1 MKETLETVNRAARRE
16 ARGAL
21 RCLAAMGAAIALLC
35 VLAFPAAAQYGSA
48 SISATVVDRTGGVV
62 PNAKVVL
69 KNEQSGITRE
79 TVTNSSGVF
88 VFPSVP
94 PGSYTVTVSF
104 TGLETWE
111 GKGIV
116 LTQGATVNLPN
127 VVLEVA
133 GTRQEIQV
141 SEAAEVVV
149 PVDSG
154 QFSQTLNR
162 QMVEDLTI
170 VGRNAAE
177 LIKIMP
183 GMAMTS
189 GLGQTMW
196 NSYVTATNSG
206 PIGAFSA
213 AGTQPNGAMTMT
225 SDGANLLD
233 PGNQGTQTANINQ
246 NQVQEVTVLTSAYG
260 AEFAKG
266 PITFQAIG
274 KSGGAQFHGSGYL
287 YARHGKFN
295 ALDSYQK
302 SQGIK
307 KESPDFQVDKFY
319 YPGGDLGGPVLIPG
333 TGFNKNRDKL
343 FFYTAYEYMKQ
354 QPVGELRNYFVPT
367 DQMLQGNFSREYL
380 DTLGPNFA
388 NARSQANTLP
398 GGNALNDGIEFPG
411 GRIPASLFDK
421 DSMAYLKLFPKPNT
435 DPRTN
440 STGSNYQFLA
450 NPPQDRWEYRI
461 RTDYNISQ
469 NTKLFFSWNH
479 QSELQK
485 NPIAIWWT
493 MPSALPY
500 PSPQDAR
507 QTADVLSANLVHVFS
522 PTLTNEFIFAKA
534 RFLNPV
540 KLVNPDAVNPSKIGF
555 TMTGL
560 FENPFL
566 PQIPNTYGWG
576 NSAVGFATY
585 PYGAPWAA
593 GGANAF
599 GKLSDTPNISN
610 NLTKLWGTHTLKTG
624 FYWDFARN
632 NQTGGGYDMTTQG
645 GAAFENWGA
654 RSTGN
659 PLADWITGRITQF
672 GQMQNAP
679 VTDFKYYTWAFYVS
693 DQWKVNRRL
702 TLTLG
707 MRFEHLGNWVPL
719 GDHPGLAV
727 WDPAR
732 YDNTSNA
739 KSWTGHVWNA
749 IDKSIPKSGWPS
761 RTLFPEPRFGFAY
774 DLFGDGKT
782 ILRGGAGLYR
792 YQIAYN
798 TVSGQA
804 YSAPLDIP
812 QYTTLWG
819 CCVGWHQFK
828 QYSPALGPS
837 GLGSSVTPLKK
848 GDDRVPYTWT
858 YNFTVSRR
866 LPWRSV
872 AEFQYQGNRSE
883 DMLIRGA
890 LTNINAIPFRAFF
903 GPNPRT
909 GQILDPFSSDF
920 PVNDYRPLANYSNVE
935 LISHGSYSRY
945 NAFIATWQKQS
956 GRVTFT
962 TNYTFSKVLGVRDNV
977 SDNGASSGAT
987 LWPFGLRENYGVL
1000 SWDRTHIFNAAY
1012 VVNMPGISTK
1022 NKFLGGVVNGWT
1034 LSGITQM
1041 QSGAPIQPN
1050 TGGTLNALWPGG
1062 FTNQNQLGTNSVTLV
1077 PRVICDPRKNLPDG
1091 HYFNPACFA
1100 PPPGNGLNG
1109 DIIWPYIK
1117 GPAFFNSDLAAY
1129 KTFSINERHKIQFRF
1144 SAFNWM
1150 NHPLPQFG
1158 AAGSQDVQL
1167 NFATSTGQLSQTNQ
1181 NRITSGKPL
1190 HTVGR
1195 RVTEFTLKYT
1205 F

>member
-1 MKETLETVNRAARRE
+1 MKTTLETVNQSAM
-16 ARGAL
+16 RGSRDWLGQFGAV
-21 RCLAAMGAAIALLC
+21 AMALLLLA
-35 VLAFPAAAQYGSA
+35 VLATPVMAQYGSA
-48 SISATVVDRTGGVV
+48 SISGTVVDRTGGVV

-69 KNEQSGITRE
+69 KNEASGITRE

-88 VFPSVP
+88 TFPSVP
-94 PGSYTVTVSF
+94 PGTYTVTISF
-104 TGLETWE
+104 PGLETLE
-111 GKGIV
+111 RKGIL
-116 LTQGATVNLPN
+116 LTQGASVTLPN
-127 VVLEVA
+127 LVMEVA
-133 GTRQEIQV
+133 GTIQV

-149 PVDSG
+149 PVDTG

-162 QMVEDLTI
+162 TMVEDLTI

-274 KSGGAQFHGSGYL
+274 KSGGAQFHGSAYL
-287 YARHGKFN
+287 YARHGEFN

-307 KESPDFQVDKFY
+307 KESPDYQVDKFF

-354 QPVGELRNYFVPT
+354 QPVGELRSYFVPT
-367 DQMLQGNFSREYL
+367 DEMLKGNFSREYL

-388 NARSQANTLP
+388 NARSQANVLP
-398 GGNALNDGIEFPG
+398 GGNALNDGVSFPG
-411 GRIPASLFDK
+411 GMIPQSYFDK

-440 STGSNYQFLA
+440 ATGSNYQYLA
-450 NPPQDRWEYRI
+450 NPPQDRWEYRV
-461 RTDYNISQ
+461 RGDYNISQ

-479 QSELQK
+479 QSELQH

-507 QTADVLSANLVHVFS
+507 QKADVLNANLVHVFS

-540 KLVNPDAVNPSKIGF
+540 KLVNPDAVNPDKIGF

-560 FENPFL
+560 FKNPFL

-576 NSAVGFATY
+576 NAAVGFATY
-585 PYGAPWAA
+585 PYGAPWSA

-599 GKLSDTPNISN
+599 GKLSDTPNISD

-672 GQMQNAP
+672 GQMQDAP

-693 DQWKVNRRL
+693 DQWKVTRRL

-719 GDHPGLAV
+719 GNHPGLAV

-782 ILRGGAGLYR
+782 VLRGGAGLYR

-798 TVSGQA
+798 SVSGQA

-812 QYTTLWG
+812 QYTTVWG

-828 QYSPALGPS
+828 QYSPALGP
-837 GLGSSVTPLKK
+837 
-848 GDDRVPYTWT
+848 
-858 YNFTVSRR
+858 
-866 LPWRSV
+866 
-872 AEFQYQGNRSE
+872 
-883 DMLIRGA
+883 
-890 LTNINAIPFRAFF
+890 
-903 GPNPRT
+903 
-909 GQILDPFSSDF
+909 
-920 PVNDYRPLANYSNVE
+920 
-935 LISHGSYSRY
+935 
-945 NAFIATWQKQS
+945 
-956 GRVTFT
+956 
-962 TNYTFSKVLGVRDNV
+962 
-977 SDNGASSGAT
+977 
-987 LWPFGLRENYGVL
+987 
-1000 SWDRTHIFNAAY
+1000 
-1012 VVNMPGISTK
+1012 
-1022 NKFLGGVVNGWT
+1022 
-1034 LSGITQM
+1034 
-1041 QSGAPIQPN
+1041 
-1050 TGGTLNALWPGG
+1050 
-1062 FTNQNQLGTNSVTLV
+1062 
-1077 PRVICDPRKNLPDG
+1077 
-1091 HYFNPACFA
+1091 
-1100 PPPGNGLNG
+1100 
-1109 DIIWPYIK
+1109 
-1117 GPAFFNSDLAAY
+1117 
-1129 KTFSINERHKIQFRF
+1129 
-1144 SAFNWM
+1144 
-1150 NHPLPQFG
+1150 
-1158 AAGSQDVQL
+1158 
-1167 NFATSTGQLSQTNQ
+1167 
-1181 NRITSGKPL
+1181 
-1190 HTVGR
+1190 
-1195 RVTEFTLKYT
+1195 
-1205 F
+1205 